1 VTSLTRFTGRTRLEL
16 VWQVAL
22 MRFRVMSRY
31 PGGRL
36 FDIVMPTF
44 IAAMPILLG
53 QAIGGGAGQAAAN
66 FERNTGTA
74 NYVAYLLI
82 GSNVFMMVSGTL
94 WNVGYWLRRE
104 QETGTLEALYLAP
117 TGRGSILLGITL
129 YGMARMLFNFV
140 VAFALGS
147 LVFRVNPLQG
157 DILLAIVFLLV
168 GFIPLFGISLLY
180 GALILRIRAA
190 NALIQLAQWAISF
203 LMGLFFPIAI
213 FPAWLRLVALAFP
226 PTWMNNG
233 VRASLLGVG
242 FFFEHWY
249 LDLAMLGIFSVLTPW
264 LGYWLFTRTEQ
275 SIKRSEGVGEF

>member
-1 VTSLTRFTGRTRLEL
+1 MSLTRFTFSTRLEL
-16 VWQVAL
+16 IWHVAL
-22 MRFRVMSRY
+22 MRFRIMSRY
-31 PGGRL
+31 PGYRL
-36 FDIVMPTF
+36 FDIIMPTF

-53 QAIGGGAGQAAAN
+53 QAVGGSAAQAAAN

-117 TGRGSILLGITL
+117 TGRGSILVGISL
-129 YGMARMLFNFV
+129 YGTARMLFNFV
-140 VAFALGS
+140 VAFTLGS
-147 LVFRVNPLQG
+147 IVFQVNPLQG
-157 DILLAIVFLLV
+157 NILLALAFLLV

-180 GALILRIRAA
+180 GAIILRIKAA
-190 NALIQLAQWAISF
+190 NALIQLAQWVISF

-213 FPAWLRLVALAFP
+213 FPTWLRIVALLFP

-242 FFFEHWY
+242 FFFERWY
-249 LDLAMLGIFSVLTPW
+249 FDLAVLGIFCVITPW

-275 SIKRSEGVGEF
+275 AVKRSEGVGEF

>member
-1 VTSLTRFTGRTRLEL
+1 MSLTRFTFSTRLEL
-16 VWQVAL
+16 IWHVAL
-22 MRFRVMSRY
+22 MRFRIMSRY
-31 PGGRL
+31 PGYRL
-36 FDIVMPTF
+36 FDIIMPTF

-53 QAIGGGAGQAAAN
+53 QAVGGSAAQAAAN

-117 TGRGSILLGITL
+117 TGRGSILVGISL
-129 YGMARMLFNFV
+129 YGTARMLFNFV
-140 VAFALGS
+140 VAFTFGS
-147 LVFRVNPLQG
+147 LVFQVNPLQG
-157 DILLAIVFLLV
+157 DILLALAFLLV

-180 GALILRIRAA
+180 GAIILRIKAA
-190 NALIQLAQWAISF
+190 NALIQLAQWVISF

-213 FPAWLRLVALAFP
+213 FPAWLRVVALLFP

-242 FFFEHWY
+242 FFFERWY
-249 LDLAMLGIFSVLTPW
+249 FDLAVLGIFCVITPW

-275 SIKRSEGVGEF
+275 AVKRSEGVGEF